1 MIYTIYAKSSEVL
14 IAMLIRTL
22 NRYYGMEF
30 KQSYDKK
37 TRIHTLEMRT
47 EEDKLVGNSDR
58 LEENKE

>member
-1 MIYTIYAKSSEVL
+1 MIHTINAKSSEVL

-22 NRYYGMEF
+22 NCYYGMEF

-37 TRIHTLEMRT
+37 TRIHTLEVRT
-47 EEDKLVGNSDR
+47 EEDR